1 MITENIVISAYNCLK
16 SYAYYENLNF
26 FLKSEVA
33 RFESK
38 TFKSKVKRVVD
49 FFESDNDD
57 FIKWLNKIEVE
68 LLPKKIDSHLDF
80 RQTSGALFLSNNKT
94 SDEYKV
100 SGVNYLITAPVEI
113 YLIETLWSI
122 FVGSML
128 DDDFSDSVYGNRI
141 TKSIKK
147 YSKQIDDSEKINAK
161 NIFERYIDNYN
172 KWRDGG
178 INKAIEIIEKERN
191 DVAIL
196 SLDLKAF
203 YYNIDIDFN
212 VIDNFIRENQSEE
225 LKTLSLFLN
234 EKLRLMHV
242 RYREI
247 ISPYIEE
254 THPESSSKGIPIGFT
269 SSAILANWYLSGFD
283 MDIKS
288 KINPSYYGRYVD
300 DILFVFSSPKIEV
313 EDRGDEVVNFIGR
326 KLSEFIIPTEDHKG
340 FKLTSLYH
348 ELPIQKDKLIF
359 HFFNKN
365 HSLAGL
371 QVFKQEIENRSS
383 AFRFLPDEH
392 ISSDLDN
399 FAYDIL
405 FDGSANKFRS
415 IVGLAENE
423 TELSKYISSHI
434 LAHRLCN
441 LPSNE
446 NTLKQITLFF
456 KGENGLRF
464 CRLWEKVLSYTLI
477 TRKYSFSIMFYRQVN
492 ELINKVKW
500 FRKSQ
505 EDVNI
510 ISGEYNE
517 INKLITHK
525 LRHGIRQYI
534 DISLCL
540 NLALLDLDVLLGDE
554 KPLNRSLEGLWR
566 LINEHEEMPLIIKR
580 FRTSNM
586 IRHNL
591 VSWPLAN
598 YTNYNGDLTIENL
611 YSKLHGFSLDN
622 KKINKTPRYIHAD
635 EEQLYNLIDALH
647 IKDLNGFTEQNKYH
661 KKNCLVE
668 NVKDNKALK
677 ITVDIDDNRNNDT
690 VKIAL
695 ANMKV
700 EFKDIESAC
709 RKDQAPNLSYERQK
723 NLYRILNS
731 ATDEKVQI
739 LLLPELS
746 IPVSWLPFMAAHSRR
761 MQIAL
766 IFGLEHWVVN
776 NCAHNILVEM
786 LPYTSHFKYKSSMLI
801 FRVKNHYAPSEINM
815 LTSLRLDSASPT
827 SDEQKYHLIKWKN
840 ISFSTYNCFEL
851 ANIEHRALFRSQL
864 DILFASVWNKDINY
878 YQHIT
883 ESAARDLHCY
893 VAQSNTSHYGG
904 SCVLQPTSSTI
915 SNKIYVKGGENHCIL
930 TTTLNIYAL
939 REAQYRSF
947 RIDSDFIKDNPPGF
961 DYDELLVRGGR

>member
-1 MITENIVISAYNCLK
+1 MITNNLVISAYNCLK

-33 RFESK
+33 RFERSNFQSK
-38 TFKSKVKRVVD
+38 ISRIVE
-49 FFESDNDD
+49 FFENDNED
-57 FIKWLNKIEVE
+57 FIKWLNKIDVE
-68 LLPKKIDSHLDF
+68 LLPKKIDSHLDLKQ
-80 RQTSGALFLSNNKT
+80 RSGALFLSNNKT
-94 SDEYKV
+94 ADDYKV
-100 SGVNYLITAPVEI
+100 CAVNYLITAPVEI
-113 YLIETLWSI
+113 YIIETLWSI

-128 DDDFSDSVYGNRI
+128 DDDFPDSVFGNRI
-141 TKSIKK
+141 SKSIKK
-147 YSKQIDDSEKINAK
+147 YSKKNDDSKKINAK

-172 KWRDGG
+172 RWRDGG
-178 INKAIEIIEKERN
+178 INKAIEVIEKERN

-196 SLDLKAF
+196 SLDLKGF
-203 YYNIDIDFN
+203 YYNIDVDFDAIDD
-212 VIDNFIRENQSEE
+212 IIEKCQLEKIKE
-225 LKTLSLFLN
+225 LSLFLN
-234 EKLRLMHV
+234 KKLRLMHEA
-242 RYREI
+242 YRNKI
-247 ISPYIEE
+247 LPFIEE
-254 THPESSSKGIPIGFT
+254 THPESTLKGIPIGFT
-269 SSAILANWYLSGFD
+269 SSAILANWYLSDFD
-283 MDIKS
+283 RDIKS
-288 KINPSYYGRYVD
+288 KVNPSYYGRYVD
-300 DILFVFSSPKIEV
+300 DILFVFSSPKIEI
-313 EDRGDEVVNFIGR
+313 EDRGDEVVNFISR
-326 KLSEFIIPTEDHKG
+326 RLSEFIIPTDDHKG
-340 FKLTSLYH
+340 FKLTPAYH

-359 HFFNKN
+359 HFFNKD

-371 QVFKQEIENRSS
+371 RVFKQEIESRSS
-383 AFRFLPDEH
+383 AFRFLPEEH
-392 ISSDLDN
+392 ISSDLDK

-405 FDGSANKFRS
+405 FDGSVNKFRS

-477 TRKYSFSIMFYRQVN
+477 TRKYGFSIMFYKQIV
-492 ELINKVKW
+492 ELIHRVKW
-500 FRKSQ
+500 YRNN
-505 EDVNI
+505 DDNI
-510 ISGEYNE
+510 SDINNE
-517 INKLITHK
+517 ISDRVSDKLK
-525 LRHGIRQYI
+525 QGIKEYI

-540 NLALLDLDVLLGDE
+540 NLALLDLDTLLGDE
-554 KPLNRSLEGLWR
+554 KPRNRSLEGLWE
-566 LINEHEEMPLIIKR
+566 LISQHDEMPLMIKR
-580 FRTSNM
+580 FRASNM

-598 YTNYNGDLTIENL
+598 YTNYNGDLTEEDL
-611 YSKLHGFSLDN
+611 YSKLHGVPLS
-622 KKINKTPRYIHAD
+622 KGKIEKTPRYIHAD
-635 EEQLYNLIDALH
+635 EEQLFELIDALH
-647 IKDLNGFTEQNKYH
+647 TNTLNNFTEENKHHDKY
-661 KKNCLVE
+661 CSVE
-668 NVKDNKALK
+668 SIKDNKALEIK
-677 ITVDIDDNRNNDT
+677 IDVDDTKHNDT

-700 EFKDIESAC
+700 EYKDIESAC
-709 RKDQAPNLSYERQK
+709 RKDQLPNLSYERQK

-761 MQIAL
+761 KQIAL

-776 NCAHNILVEM
+776 DRANNILVEM
-786 LPYTSHFKYKSSMLI
+786 LPYTSHFKHKSSMLT
-801 FRVKNHYAPSEINM
+801 FRVKNHYAPSEVKM
-815 LTSLRLDSASPT
+815 LTSLRLGVSSPVP
-827 SDEQKYHLIKWKN
+827 DEQKYHLIKWKN

-851 ANIEHRALFRSQL
+851 ANIEHRALFRSKL

-930 TTTLNIYAL
+930 TATLNIYAL

-961 DYDELLVRGGR
+961 DYDELLARGGK

>member
-1 MITENIVISAYNCLK
+1 MITNNIVISAYNCLK

-26 FLKSEVA
+26 FLKAEVA
-33 RFESK
+33 RFESPN
-38 TFKSKVKRVVD
+38 FQSKVNRVVK
-49 FFESDNDD
+49 FFETDNDD
-57 FIKWLNKIEVE
+57 FIRWLDKIEVE

-80 RQTSGALFLSNNKT
+80 KQRSGALFLSNNKT
-94 SDEYKV
+94 ADEYKV
-100 SGVNYLITAPVEI
+100 CGVNYLITAPVEI

-128 DDDFSDSVYGNRI
+128 DDDFSESVYGNRI
-141 TKSIKK
+141 SKSIKK
-147 YSKQIDDSEKINAK
+147 YSKQSDDSKKIKAK

-178 INKAIEIIEKERN
+178 INKAIEIIEKDRN

-196 SLDLKAF
+196 SLDLKGF
-203 YYNIDIDFN
+203 YYNIDIDFD
-212 VIDNFIRENQSEE
+212 VIDGIIENLQHEE
-225 LKTLSLFLN
+225 IKELSLFLN
-234 EKLRLMHV
+234 EKLKLMHEK
-242 RYREI
+242 YRDK
-247 ISPYIEE
+247 ISHFIKE
-254 THPESSSKGIPIGFT
+254 THPESASKGIPIGFT
-269 SSAILANWYLSGFD
+269 SSAILANWYLADFD
-283 MDIKS
+283 KDIKS

-300 DILFVFSSPKIEV
+300 DILFVFSSPKIEK
-313 EDRGDEVVNFIGR
+313 EDRGDEVVNFISR
-326 KLSEFIIPTEDHKG
+326 KLKDFIIPTDDHKG
-340 FKLTSLYH
+340 FKLTSIYH

-359 HFFNKN
+359 HYFNKD

-371 QVFKQEIENRSS
+371 QVFKKEIENRSS
-383 AFRFLPDEH
+383 AFRFLPEEH
-392 ISSDLDN
+392 ISSDLDK

-405 FDGSANKFRS
+405 FDGSVNKFRS

-441 LPSNE
+441 LSSNE

-456 KGENGLRF
+456 KGENCLRF

-477 TRKYSFSIMFYRQVN
+477 TKRYSFSIIFYRQVV
-492 ELINKVKW
+492 ELINKVEW
-500 FRKSQ
+500 HRKNEGDSSYVS
-505 EDVNI
+505 DRYNK
-510 ISGEYNE
+510 ISGIIAE
-517 INKLITHK
+517 KLK
-525 LRHGIRQYI
+525 HGIRKYI

-540 NLALLDLDVLLGDE
+540 NLALLDLDILLGGG
-554 KPLNRSLEGLWR
+554 KPQNRSLEGLWD
-566 LINEHEEMPLIIKR
+566 LINQHDEMPLMIKR
-580 FRTSNM
+580 FRRSNM

-598 YTNYNGDLTIENL
+598 YTNYNGDLTVENL
-611 YSKLHGFSLDN
+611 YSKLHGFSLVE
-622 KKINKTPRYIHAD
+622 KKVNKTPRYIHAD

-647 IKDLNGFTEQNKYH
+647 NKTLSSFTEQNEYH
-661 KKNCLVE
+661 EKSCSVE
-668 NVKDNKALK
+668 SIKENKALK
-677 ITVDIDDNRNNDT
+677 ITVDVDDNKHNDT
-690 VKIAL
+690 VKFAL

-700 EFKDIESAC
+700 EYKDIESAC
-709 RKDQAPNLSYERQK
+709 RKDQSPNLSYERQK

-731 ATDEKVQI
+731 ATDEMVQI

-761 MQIAL
+761 KQIAL

-776 NCAHNILVEM
+776 DCAHNILVEM
-786 LPYTSHFKYKSSMLI
+786 LPYTSHLKHKSSMLI
-801 FRVKNHYAPSEINM
+801 FRVKNHYAPSEIKM
-815 LTSLRLDSASPT
+815 LTSLRLKIASPVP
-827 SDEQKYHLIKWKN
+827 DEQKYHLIKWKN

-851 ANIEHRALFRSQL
+851 ANIEHRALFRSKL
-864 DILFASVWNKDINY
+864 DILFASVWNKDISY

-930 TTTLNIYAL
+930 TATLNIYAL

-961 DYDELLVRGGR
+961 DYDELLARGGK